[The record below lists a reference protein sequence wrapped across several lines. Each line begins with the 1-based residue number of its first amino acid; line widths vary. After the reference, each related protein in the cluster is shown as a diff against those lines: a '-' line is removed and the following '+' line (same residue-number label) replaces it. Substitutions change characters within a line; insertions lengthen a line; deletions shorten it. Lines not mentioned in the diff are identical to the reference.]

1 MFCATRSRLPSTVA
15 CADVHRNQLTGD
27 PDSRAD
33 LAESSIDWRLAGWGV
48 IALTAI
54 LYFTRLGARALWSS
68 EFRWAEIS
76 REMIRTGNYFWPTIN
91 GHLYY
96 DKPLGSYWLVLAATW
111 ITGGLSETAA
121 RLPCA
126 IAGLLAVGLLIL
138 LARRLYDL
146 RTGVIAGF
154 ILATSFSFVF
164 FSRHASADVETI
176 TGELAALLLFLKHE
190 DRPVG
195 WWVIWL
201 WITMAVTS
209 LTKGLL
215 GFVLPIMVLG
225 LYATLSDGW
234 VVFGEKILR
243 GPIGERIG
251 WLIERNRWLFN
262 WHSIIAVP
270 LGLAIYIA
278 PFRISR
284 VIMGSSA
291 GLDMVFRENV
301 VRFFE
306 PFDHRG
312 PAYLYLYVIFA
323 LMAPW
328 AILLPAALVQARHE
342 RRIKAEPAK
351 SDRFTLIFFWSTFIF
366 FTVSGSRRSYY
377 ILPILPPAAMLIA
390 RLLTSP
396 SERLSEWG
404 RRLLNLGYWVF
415 VAVVVAGFALL
426 IPPSAVL
433 PGLMAQLPAAPDRV
447 AFATIWVIVLAMII
461 YTLRNFTREWI
472 ALSMSVAA
480 YAAMVYI
487 YIFAM
492 PAAEAY
498 RGEKPFAYAVRNQI
512 GSQTDHLGLYRTVG
526 PLFYLDPGAPLAE
539 FDKPND
545 LANAVG
551 TGKIEWVIVRRRDL
565 PSISLPTEILVEEAT
580 YPWESDYQH
589 RNKVVLVKLGAGTS
603 IPQR

>member
-1 MFCATRSRLPSTVA
+1 M
-15 CADVHRNQLTGD
+15 
-27 PDSRAD
+27 
-33 LAESSIDWRLAGWGV
+33 
-48 IALTAI
+48 
-54 LYFTRLGARALWSS
+54 
-68 EFRWAEIS
+68 
-76 REMIRTGNYFWPTIN
+76 RTGNYFWPTIN

-96 DKPLGSYWLVLAATW
+96 DKPLGSYWLVLASTW
-111 ITGGLSETAA
+111 ITGGLNETAA

-126 IAGLLAVGLLIL
+126 LAGLLAVGLLIL

-190 DRPVG
+190 DRPIG
-195 WWVIWL
+195 WWIVWL
-201 WITMAVTS
+201 WMIMAITS

-215 GFVLPIMVLG
+215 GFVLPIMVMG

-234 VVFGEKILR
+234 ALFGEKMLHGALADRMQWVID
-243 GPIGERIG
+243 
-251 WLIERNRWLFN
+251 RNRWLFN
-262 WHSIIAVP
+262 WRSIIAIPV
-270 LGLAIYIA
+270 GLAIYMT

-284 VIMGSSA
+284 AVMGSSA

-301 VRFFE
+301 VRFFQ

-312 PAYLYLYVIFA
+312 PIYLYLYVIFA

-328 AILLPAALVQARHE
+328 AILLPAALAQMHHA
-342 RRIKAEPAK
+342 RRIEAKPAK
-351 SDRFTLIFFWSTFIF
+351 SDRFTLVFFWSTFAF
-366 FTVSGSRRSYY
+366 FTLSGSRRSYY
-377 ILPILPPAAMLIA
+377 ILPILPPGAMLIA

-396 SERLSEWG
+396 WERLSNWG
-404 RRLLNLGYWVF
+404 RWLLLLGYGGF
-415 VAVVVAGFALL
+415 VLVVVAGLALL

-433 PGLMAQLPAAPDRV
+433 PGLMAKLPAAPDRLV
-447 AFATIWVIVLAMII
+447 FATMWTVVLATIV
-461 YTLRNFTREWI
+461 YTLRNFRIERM

-480 YAAMVYI
+480 CAAMVYI

-498 RGEKPFAYAVRNQI
+498 RGEKPFAYAVRDRI
-512 GSQTDHLGLYRTVG
+512 GSLTSQLGLYRTVG
-526 PLFYLDPGAPLAE
+526 PLFYLDPAQPLVE
-539 FDKPND
+539 FDKPKD
-545 LANAVG
+545 LTNAVSD
-551 TGKIEWVIVRRRDL
+551 GKIEWVIVRRRDL
-565 PSISLPTEILVEEAT
+565 PSIGLPTEILAEEAS

-589 RNKVVLVKLGAGTS
+589 RNKVVLVRLSANAS
-603 IPQR
+603 ASNPPH

>member
-1 MFCATRSRLPSTVA
+1 M
-15 CADVHRNQLTGD
+15 
-27 PDSRAD
+27 
-33 LAESSIDWRLAGWGV
+33 
-48 IALTAI
+48 
-54 LYFTRLGARALWSS
+54 
-68 EFRWAEIS
+68 
-76 REMIRTGNYFWPTIN
+76 MRTGNYFWPTIN

-96 DKPLGSYWLVLAATW
+96 DKPLGSYWLVLASTW
-111 ITGGLSETAA
+111 ITGGLNETAA

-126 IAGLLAVGLLIL
+126 IAGLLAVGLLML

-176 TGELAALLLFLKHE
+176 TGELGALLLFLRHE
-190 DRPVG
+190 DRPLG
-195 WWVIWL
+195 WWVVWL
-201 WITMAVTS
+201 WIIMAVTS

-215 GFVLPIMVLG
+215 GFVLPIMVMG
-225 LYATLSDGW
+225 LDATLSDGW
-234 VVFGEKILR
+234 ALFGEKILH
-243 GPIGERIG
+243 GAIAARIG
-251 WLIERNRWLFN
+251 WVIDRNRWLFN
-262 WHSIIAVP
+262 WRSMIAVP
-270 LGLAIYIA
+270 LGLAIYMT

-284 VIMGSSA
+284 AIMGSSA
-291 GLDMVFRENV
+291 GLDMVYRENV

-312 PAYLYLYVIFA
+312 PVYLYLYVIFA

-328 AILLPAALVQARHE
+328 AILLPAALVQAHQQ

-351 SDRFTLIFFWSTFIF
+351 SDRFTLVFLWSTFVF

-396 SERLSEWG
+396 SERLSQWG
-404 RRLLNLGYWVF
+404 RRLLNLGYGIF
-415 VAVVVAGFALL
+415 VAAVIAGFALL
-426 IPPSAVL
+426 IPPSVVM
-433 PGLMAQLPAAPDRV
+433 PGLLASLPPAPDRMVFV
-447 AFATIWVIVLAMII
+447 ALWAMALATVVF
-461 YTLRNFTREWI
+461 TLRRVTRERMI
-472 ALSMSVAA
+472 VSMSVVA

-492 PAAEAY
+492 PAAEAF
-498 RGEKPFAYAVRNQI
+498 RGERPFGYLIRDRI
-512 GSQTDHLGLYRTVG
+512 GPQTSRLGLYRTAG
-526 PLFYLDPGAPLAE
+526 PLFYINPPAPLAE
-539 FDKPND
+539 YDKPKD

-551 TGKIEWVIVRRRDL
+551 AGKIAWVVVRRRDL
-565 PSISLPTEILVEEAT
+565 LSIGLPTQILAEEAS

-589 RNKVVLVKLGAGTS
+589 RNKVVLVKLRPA
-603 IPQR
+603 IDR

>member
-1 MFCATRSRLPSTVA
+1 M
-15 CADVHRNQLTGD
+15 HRNQLTRD
-27 PDSRAD
+27 SDSRAD

-96 DKPLGSYWLVLAATW
+96 DKPLGSYWLVLASTW
-111 ITGGLSETAA
+111 ITGGLDETAA

-146 RTGVIAGF
+146 RIGVISGF

-176 TGELAALLLFLKHE
+176 TGELAALLLFMKHE
-190 DRPVG
+190 DRPAG
-195 WWVIWL
+195 WWTVWL
-201 WITMAVTS
+201 WIIMAITS

-215 GFVLPIMVLG
+215 GFALPIMVMG

-234 VVFGEKILR
+234 AAFGEKILH
-243 GPIGERIG
+243 GAIADRIR
-251 WLIERNRWLFN
+251 WVIERNRWLFN
-262 WHSIIAVP
+262 WRSIIAVP
-270 LGLAIYIA
+270 IGLAIYMT

-284 VIMGSSA
+284 AIMGSSA

-312 PAYLYLYVIFA
+312 PIYLYLYVIFA

-328 AILLPAALVQARHE
+328 AILLPAAIVQAHHE
-342 RRIKAEPAK
+342 RRIEAQPAK

-396 SERLSEWG
+396 SERLSDWG
-404 RRLLNLGYWVF
+404 LRLLNLGYGVF
-415 VAVVVAGFALL
+415 VAVVIMGFALL

-433 PGLMAQLPAAPDRV
+433 PGLMARLPVAPDRLV
-447 AFATIWVIVLAMII
+447 FAAMWTIVLAAII
-461 YTLRNFTREWI
+461 YTFRNFTRLRMM
-472 ALSMSVAA
+472 LSMGVAA

-487 YIFAM
+487 YILAM

-498 RGEKPFAYAVRNQI
+498 RGERPFAYAVRDRI
-512 GSQTDHLGLYRTVG
+512 GSQTSELGLYRTIG
-526 PLFYLDPGAPLAE
+526 PLFYLDPAAPLAE

-545 LANAVG
+545 LADAVRS
-551 TGKIEWVIVRRRDL
+551 GKIDWVIVRRRDL
-565 PSISLPTEILVEEAT
+565 PTINLPTEILVEEAS

-589 RNKVVLVKLGAGTS
+589 RNKVVLIKLGAGAST
-603 IPQR
+603 PAR

>member
-1 MFCATRSRLPSTVA
+1 MV
-15 CADVHRNQLTGD
+15 
-27 PDSRAD
+27 
-33 LAESSIDWRLAGWGV
+33 
-48 IALTAI
+48 
-54 LYFTRLGARALWSS
+54 
-68 EFRWAEIS
+68 
-76 REMIRTGNYFWPTIN
+76 RTGNYFWPSIN

-96 DKPLGSYWLVLAATW
+96 DKPLGSYWLVLASTW
-111 ITGGLSETAA
+111 ITGGLNETAA

-146 RTGVIAGF
+146 RVGVIAGL

-176 TGELAALLLFLKHE
+176 TGELGALLLFLKYK
-190 DRPVG
+190 DRAIG
-195 WWVIWL
+195 WWVVWL
-201 WITMAVTS
+201 WIIMAVTS

-215 GFVLPIMVLG
+215 GFVLPIMVMG
-225 LYATLSDGW
+225 LFATLSDGW
-234 VVFGEKILR
+234 ALFGEKILH
-243 GPIGERIG
+243 GAIADRI
-251 WLIERNRWLFN
+251 WWVIDRNRWLFN
-262 WHSIIAVP
+262 WRSIIAVP
-270 LGLAIYIA
+270 IGLAIYMT

-284 VIMGSSA
+284 AVMGSGA
-291 GLDMVFRENV
+291 GLDMVYRENI

-312 PAYLYLYVIFA
+312 PIYLYLYVIFA

-328 AILLPAALVQARHE
+328 AILLPAALVQAHHE
-342 RRIKAEPAK
+342 RRMMGEPAK

-404 RRLLNLGYWVF
+404 RRLLNVGYGVF
-415 VAVVVAGFALL
+415 VVVVMFGFVLL
-426 IPPSAVL
+426 IPPAAVL
-433 PGLMAQLPAAPDRV
+433 PGLMAQLPAAPDRLV
-447 AFATIWVIVLAMII
+447 FAAMWIIVLGTII
-461 YTLRNFTREWI
+461 YTLRSFSRARI
-472 ALSMSVAA
+472 ALSMGVAA

-498 RGEKPFAYAVRNQI
+498 RGEKPFAIAVRDRI
-512 GSQTDHLGLYRTVG
+512 GSQTSQLGLYRTMG

-539 FDKPND
+539 FDKPKD
-545 LANAVG
+545 LASAVAD
-551 TGKIEWVIVRRRDL
+551 GKIDWVIVRRRDL
-565 PSISLPTEILVEEAT
+565 PTINLPSEVLAAEAS

-589 RNKVVLVKLGAGTS
+589 RNKVVLVKLGASNST
-603 IPQR
+603 RTR

>member
-1 MFCATRSRLPSTVA
+1 M
-15 CADVHRNQLTGD
+15 
-27 PDSRAD
+27 
-33 LAESSIDWRLAGWGV
+33 DWHLAGWGV
-48 IALTAI
+48 LALTAI

-68 EFRWAEIS
+68 EFRWAEIA
-76 REMIRTGNYFWPTIN
+76 REMIRTGDYFWPTIN

-96 DKPLGSYWLVLAATW
+96 DKPLGSYWLVLASTW
-111 ITGGLSETAA
+111 VTGGLNESAA

-190 DRPVG
+190 DRPIG
-195 WWVIWL
+195 WWVVWL
-201 WITMAVTS
+201 WIIMAGTS

-215 GFVLPIMVLG
+215 GFVLPIMVMG

-234 VVFGEKILR
+234 ALFGEKILH
-243 GPIGERIG
+243 GAIAGRIR
-251 WLIERNRWLFN
+251 WVIDRNRWLFN
-262 WHSIIAVP
+262 WRSIIAVP
-270 LGLAIYIA
+270 LGLAIYMT

-284 VIMGSSA
+284 AIMGSSA
-291 GLDMVFRENV
+291 GLDMVYRENI

-312 PAYLYLYVIFA
+312 PIYLYLYVIFA

-328 AILLPAALVQARHE
+328 AILLPAALVQVHHD
-342 RRIKAEPAK
+342 RRIEVEPAK
-351 SDRFTLIFFWSTFIF
+351 SDRFTLIFFWSTFAF
-366 FTVSGSRRSYY
+366 FTLSGSRRSYY

-396 SERLSEWG
+396 SERLSDWG
-404 RRLLNLGYWVF
+404 HRLLMLGYGVF
-415 VAVVVAGFALL
+415 VAIVIAGLVLL
-426 IPPSAVL
+426 IPPAAIL
-433 PGLMAQLPAAPDRV
+433 PGSMAKLPAAPNRLV
-447 AFATIWVIVLAMII
+447 FAAMWAIALATII
-461 YTLRNFTREWI
+461 YTLRNFRLQRV
-472 ALSMSVAA
+472 ALSMGVAA

-492 PAAEAY
+492 PTTEAY
-498 RGEKPFAYAVRNQI
+498 RGEKPFACEVRNRV
-512 GSQTDHLGLYRTVG
+512 GSQISQLGLYRTVG
-526 PLFYLDPGAPLAE
+526 PLFYLDAAKPLAE
-539 FDKPND
+539 FDEPKD
-545 LANAVG
+545 LANAVSDG
-551 TGKIEWVIVRRRDL
+551 TIEWVIVRRRDL
-565 PSISLPTEILVEEAT
+565 SSIGLPSEILAEEAS
-580 YPWESDYQH
+580 YPWESDYEH
-589 RNKVVLVKLGAGTS
+589 RNKVVLVKLGSDPSTS
-603 IPQR
+603 APVP

>member
-1 MFCATRSRLPSTVA
+1 MREAS
-15 CADVHRNQLTGD
+15 ADS
-27 PDSRAD
+27 P
-33 LAESSIDWRLAGWGV
+33 AETSLDWRLAGWGV

-54 LYFTRLGARALWSS
+54 LYFTRLGSRALWSS

-96 DKPLGSYWLVLAATW
+96 DKPLGSYWLVLASTW
-111 ITGGLSETAA
+111 VTGGLNETAA

-195 WWVIWL
+195 WWVVWL
-201 WITMAVTS
+201 WIIMALTS

-215 GFVLPIMVLG
+215 GFVLPIMVMG

-234 VVFGEKILR
+234 ALFGAEILHGPVIER
-243 GPIGERIG
+243 GRWIIK
-251 WLIERNRWLFN
+251 RNRWLFD
-262 WHSIIAVP
+262 WRSLIAVP
-270 LGLAIYIA
+270 IGIAIYMA

-284 VIMGSSA
+284 ALMGSGA

-301 VRFFE
+301 VRFFQ

-312 PAYLYLYVIFA
+312 PIYLYLYVIFA

-328 AILLPAALVQARHE
+328 AIILPAGLVQMHHQRSIE
-342 RRIKAEPAK
+342 AEPAR
-351 SDRFTLIFFWSTFIF
+351 SDRFTLIFFWSTFAF
-366 FTVSGSRRSYY
+366 FTLSGSRRSYY
-377 ILPILPPAAMLIA
+377 ILPILPPAAITIA
-390 RLLTSP
+390 RM
-396 SERLSEWG
+396 LSSRWDDFSVWA
-404 RRLLNLGYWVF
+404 RRLLLLGYGVF
-415 VAVVVAGFALL
+415 AFAVFFGVVLL
-426 IPPSAVL
+426 LPPSAIL
-433 PGLMAQLPAAPDRV
+433 PGLLAKLPAAPARPVFAAMWLAVIVMIIYAVRSFRLDRV
-447 AFATIWVIVLAMII
+447 AI
-461 YTLRNFTREWI
+461 
-472 ALSMSVAA
+472 SMGVAA

-492 PAAEAY
+492 PTAEAY
-498 RGEKPFAYAVRNQI
+498 RGEKPFAYAVRDQV
-512 GSQTDHLGLYRTVG
+512 GAQTSALGLYRTIG
-526 PLFYLDPGAPLAE
+526 PLFYLDTGKPLAE
-539 FDKPND
+539 FDKPRD
-545 LANAVG
+545 LANSVAN
-551 TGKIEWVIVRRRDL
+551 GKIEWVIVRRRDL
-565 PSISLPTEILVEEAT
+565 PSITVPSEILAEEAS
-580 YPWESDYQH
+580 YPWESEYQH
-589 RNKVVLVKLGAGTS
+589 RNKVVLVKLG
-603 IPQR
+603 Q

>member
-1 MFCATRSRLPSTVA
+1 M
-15 CADVHRNQLTGD
+15 
-27 PDSRAD
+27 
-33 LAESSIDWRLAGWGV
+33 AESSIDWRLAGWSV

-96 DKPLGSYWLVLAATW
+96 DKPLGSYWLVLASTW
-111 ITGGLSETAA
+111 ITGGLDETAA

-146 RTGVIAGF
+146 RIGVISGF

-176 TGELAALLLFLKHE
+176 TGELAALLLFMKHE
-190 DRPVG
+190 DRPAG
-195 WWVIWL
+195 WWTVWL
-201 WITMAVTS
+201 WIIMAITS

-215 GFVLPIMVLG
+215 GFALPIMVMG

-234 VVFGEKILR
+234 AAFGEKILH
-243 GPIGERIG
+243 GAIADRIR
-251 WLIERNRWLFN
+251 WVIERNRWLFN
-262 WHSIIAVP
+262 WRSIIAVP
-270 LGLAIYIA
+270 IGLAIYMT

-284 VIMGSSA
+284 AIMGSSA

-312 PAYLYLYVIFA
+312 PIYLYLYVIFA

-328 AILLPAALVQARHE
+328 AILLPAAIVQAHHE
-342 RRIKAEPAK
+342 RRIEAQPAK

-396 SERLSEWG
+396 SERLSDWG
-404 RRLLNLGYWVF
+404 LRLLNLGYGVF
-415 VAVVVAGFALL
+415 VAVVIVGFALL

-433 PGLMAQLPAAPDRV
+433 PGLMARLPVAPDRLV
-447 AFATIWVIVLAMII
+447 FAAMWTIVLAAII
-461 YTLRNFTREWI
+461 YTFRNFTRLRMM
-472 ALSMSVAA
+472 LSMGVAA

-487 YIFAM
+487 YILAM

-498 RGEKPFAYAVRNQI
+498 RGERPFAYAVRDRI
-512 GSQTDHLGLYRTVG
+512 GSQTSELGLYRTIG
-526 PLFYLDPGAPLAE
+526 PLFYLDPAAPLAE
-539 FDKPND
+539 FNKPND
-545 LANAVG
+545 LADAVRS
-551 TGKIEWVIVRRRDL
+551 GKIDWVIVRRRDL
-565 PSISLPTEILVEEAT
+565 PTINLPTEILVEEAS

-589 RNKVVLVKLGAGTS
+589 RNKVVLIKLGAGAST
-603 IPQR
+603 PAR

>member
-1 MFCATRSRLPSTVA
+1 M
-15 CADVHRNQLTGD
+15 HRNQLTRD
-27 PDSRAD
+27 SDSRAD

-96 DKPLGSYWLVLAATW
+96 DKPLGSYWLVLASTW
-111 ITGGLSETAA
+111 ITGGLDETAA

-146 RTGVIAGF
+146 RIGVISGF

-176 TGELAALLLFLKHE
+176 TGELAALLLFMKHE
-190 DRPVG
+190 DRPAG
-195 WWVIWL
+195 WWTVWL
-201 WITMAVTS
+201 WIIMAITS

-215 GFVLPIMVLG
+215 GFALPIMVMG

-234 VVFGEKILR
+234 AAFGEKILH
-243 GPIGERIG
+243 GAIADRIR
-251 WLIERNRWLFN
+251 WVIERNRWLFN
-262 WHSIIAVP
+262 WRSIIAVP
-270 LGLAIYIA
+270 IGLAIYMT

-284 VIMGSSA
+284 AIMGSSA

-312 PAYLYLYVIFA
+312 PIYLYLYVIFA

-328 AILLPAALVQARHE
+328 AILLPAAIVQAHHE
-342 RRIKAEPAK
+342 RRIEAQPAK

-396 SERLSEWG
+396 SERLSDWG
-404 RRLLNLGYWVF
+404 LRLLNLGYGVF
-415 VAVVVAGFALL
+415 VAVVIVGFALL

-433 PGLMAQLPAAPDRV
+433 PGLMARLPVAPDRLV
-447 AFATIWVIVLAMII
+447 FAAMWTIVLAAII
-461 YTLRNFTREWI
+461 YTFRNFTRLRMM
-472 ALSMSVAA
+472 LSMGVAA

-487 YIFAM
+487 YILAM

-498 RGEKPFAYAVRNQI
+498 RGERPFAYAVRDRI
-512 GSQTDHLGLYRTVG
+512 GSQTSELGLYRTIG
-526 PLFYLDPGAPLAE
+526 PLFYLDPAAPLAE

-545 LANAVG
+545 LADAVRS
-551 TGKIEWVIVRRRDL
+551 GKIDWVIVRRRDL
-565 PSISLPTEILVEEAT
+565 PTINLPTEILVEEAS

-589 RNKVVLVKLGAGTS
+589 RNKVVLIKLGAGAST
-603 IPQR
+603 PAR